1 MPAGHLADERTTPAD
16 VPPTEDARPAVR
28 AGTRPVLQALVGV
41 PFTDGNRV
49 DVLRNGNETFPALL
63 AAIARARRSIDML
76 WFAWTGGQISREMAD
91 ALAGRAR
98 EGVRV
103 RILLDGYGAK
113 KIDRDHLHR
122 LREAG
127 CTVAFYRPIPSPR
140 ITVWNLRTHRRVL
153 LCDETLGFTGGTGI
167 DQPWT
172 GDGQH
177 PGSWRDTA
185 YRVQGPAVAGLRS
198 AFVQAWMQAQ
208 VRLEGGLVSGA
219 DRFPE
224 LRAEGGTAVQVLRT
238 PSQPGWSEAAVAI
251 AALLESAREEVRIT
265 TPYIRLPRWLRRL
278 VVDTARRGVR
288 VQALVGGPHMER
300 PSVHLQGELDF
311 QPLLDAGVEIWRYQP
326 TLLHA
331 KVVTVDGAVAMV
343 GTTNFDT
350 RSLALNE
357 QVCLVLDDPAVVSVL
372 DDHFAEDLAHSERV
386 DPDSWRSRPLRRR
399 ALEVAADV
407 VGRPLRGWGAAWL
420 SGRPS

>member
-1 MPAGHLADERTTPAD
+1 MPAGHLAARTAT
-16 VPPTEDARPAVR
+16 RPA
-28 AGTRPVLQALVGV
+28 LEALVGV
-41 PFTDGNRV
+41 PFTEGNRI
-49 DVLRNGNETFPALL
+49 DVLRNGDETFPALL
-63 AAIARARRSIDML
+63 AAITAALRTVDML
-76 WFAWTGGQISREMAD
+76 WFAWTGGEISREMAD

-98 EGVRV
+98 DGVRV

-113 KIDRDHLHR
+113 QIDRDHLHR
-122 LREAG
+122 LRNAG

-153 LCDETLGFTGGTGI
+153 VCDETVAFTGGTGI

-172 GDGQH
+172 GDGRH
-177 PGSWRDTA
+177 LDEWRDTA
-185 YRVQGPAVAGLRS
+185 YRVQGPAVAGVRS

-208 VRLEGGLVSGA
+208 VRLEGGLVSEI

-224 LRAEGGTAVQVLRT
+224 LPAEGPTAVQVLRT

-251 AALLESAREEVRIT
+251 AGLLETAREDVRVT
-265 TPYIRLPRWLRRL
+265 TPYIRLPRWLRHL
-278 VVDTARRGVR
+278 VADTARRGVR
-288 VQALVGGPHMER
+288 VRLLVGGPHVQR
-300 PSVHLQGELDF
+300 PSIHLQGELDF

-326 TLLHA
+326 ALLHA
-331 KVVTVDGAVAMV
+331 KIITVDGSIAMV

-357 QVCLVLDDPAVVSVL
+357 QVCLLLDDPAVVSVL
-372 DDHFAEDLAHSERV
+372 DGHFEEDLQLSERV
-386 DPDSWRSRPLRRR
+386 DPEEWRSRSLGRR
-399 ALEVAADV
+399 ALELAADV
-407 VGRPLRGWGAAWL
+407 VGRPLRGFGAAWL